1 MKFETEY
8 RTSGPGGSIEVIT
21 EILEVDDEEVAE
33 LLTMAMDG
41 NLHEVNGETIRSE
54 LERRGS
60 VEEDSL

>member
-8 RTSGPGGSIEVIT
+8 RQQTGGGAIEVIT
-21 EILEVDDEEVAE
+21 EVLEVEDDEVAE

-54 LERRGS
+54 LERRGE
-60 VEEDSL
+60 VEQESF

>member
-8 RTSGPGGSIEVIT
+8 KTSGPNGSIEVIT
-21 EILEVDDEEVAE
+21 ETLEVDDEEVAE
-33 LLTMAMDG
+33 LLTIAMDG

-60 VEEDSL
+60 VSEGTI